1 MDFVTPSLFSVLA
14 ILAILV
20 YVRLGNLVHIV
31 EETNSLK
38 SKQSSSSDSSNRIR
52 VFVITAKQGSSTELT
67 TPAIPI
73 IVKHDVSG
81 KSLHSSVISG
91 SVKRVIVN
99 GGSFEVK
106 VGDGNVRDGYIL
118 NLKKSD
124 VKPPFPLNAD
134 STATTFDTEFKQ
146 YYCMSF

>member
-31 EETNSLK
+31 KETNSIK
-38 SKQSSSSDSSNRIR
+38 SKQISSSDSSTRLR
-52 VFVITAKQGSSTELT
+52 VFVITAKQGASTGS
-67 TPAIPI
+67 I

-81 KSLHSSVISG
+81 KGLHSSVISG
-91 SVKRVIVN
+91 SVKRVIMN
-99 GGSFEVK
+99 GGSFEVT

-118 NLKKSD
+118 NIVNSID
-124 VKPPFPLNAD
+124 KPPFPLNTD
-134 STATTFDTEFKQ
+134 SSTPTFGPEFKQ

>member
-31 EETNSLK
+31 KETNSLK

-52 VFVITAKQGSSTELT
+52 VFVITAKKDSSTGS
-67 TPAIPI
+67 I

-118 NLKKSD
+118 NLTNSD

>member
-31 EETNSLK
+31 KETNSLK

-52 VFVITAKQGSSTELT
+52 VFVITAKKDSSTGS
-67 TPAIPI
+67 I

-106 VGDGNVRDGYIL
+106 VGDGNGRDGYIL
-118 NLKKSD
+118 NLKNSD

-134 STATTFDTEFKQ
+134 STATTFDAEFKQ